1 MNAKQHTAGAFPR
14 RAQPAA
20 RRRLWPVLLAGCW
33 LGCWLGCQQSTPQDT
48 SQAAHDPAAAEAA
61 IRAVLQ
67 QQEAAWNR
75 GDIEAFMEGYV
86 ETDSLRFASGGTEQR
101 GWQATLER
109 YHRVYPDRAAMGTLT
124 FDLRDVRLLSP
135 RWAVVFG
142 AYRLER
148 AEDRPSGLFT
158 LLFEKRPEGW
168 RIVHDHTS
176 AGS

>member
-1 MNAKQHTAGAFPR
+1 M
-14 RAQPAA
+14 
-20 RRRLWPVLLAGCW
+20 WLLMACCG
-33 LGCWLGCQQSTPQDT
+33 LGCGAVPAQD
-48 SQAAHDPAAAEAA
+48 SAIRAADEAA

-67 QQEAAWNR
+67 QQVDAWNQ
-75 GDIEAFMEGYV
+75 GDIDAFMDGYAR
-86 ETDSLRFASGGTEQR
+86 TDSLRFASGGTVQT

-109 YHRVYPDRAAMGTLT
+109 YHRAYPDRAAMGTLT
-124 FDLRDVRLLSP
+124 FEVRAVRVLSA

-142 AYRLER
+142 GYQLER
-148 AEDRPSGLFT
+148 AADRPSGLFT